1 MKTSNEMQEFNEE
14 QSQIIFNVLEATGLN
29 WTVKKHPLFWGN
41 DDYGSEKV
49 DDNFVTVRSDNEKQL
64 GVVGNQYHVLQNHE
78 AVETIYK
85 AGAEVFDKDLHIDH
99 PWNNAETLGN
109 YGNIAGGSLK
119 DGKAIFVQLE
129 LPTVHIGRSDVNRFL
144 TTTNHHNG
152 QKALGF
158 GTTNQVVCCAN
169 TFAIAHKE
177 LSKIRHTASMQ
188 ERVDEAVQALRRV
201 LQFETKQMEIFE
213 KASTIQFENKHIRLV
228 MEGLFGGAEAL
239 DNPKASTKMKNNVEA
254 FATDLQT
261 SIEEQGET
269 LWTLFNA
276 VTRYTNHTSRAKDK
290 EYSLL
295 FGADARHNQKAFN
308 VISELIA

>member
-1 MKTSNEMQEFNEE
+1 MQNQAELNEE
-14 QSQIIFNVLEATGLN
+14 TNEIIFNVLQATGLN
-29 WTVKKHPLFWGN
+29 WKVQKKPLFWGT
-41 DDYGSEKV
+41 DDYGSELV
-49 DDNFVTVRSDNEKQL
+49 TDNYVQVRSDNEAQL
-64 GVVGNQYHVLQNHE
+64 GLVGKQYTTLQNHE
-78 AVETIYK
+78 AVEMLYR
-85 AGAEVFDKDLHIDH
+85 AGGEVFDKDLNVEH

-119 DGKAIFVQLE
+119 GGQAIFVQLE
-129 LPTVHIGRSDVNRFL
+129 LPTEHIGKSDIKRYL

-188 ERVDEAVQALRRV
+188 ERVDESIKALRRV
-201 LQFETKQMEIFE
+201 LQFETHQMEVFE
-213 KASTIQFENKHIRLV
+213 KASTVRFDNVHIRQV
-228 MEGLFGGAEAL
+228 MEGLFGAKNL
-239 DNPKASTKMKNNVEA
+239 DNPEASTRMKNNVTQ
-254 FATDLQT
+254 FAQDLNT

-276 VTRYTNHTSRAKDK
+276 VTRYTNYSSSAKDK
-290 EYSLL
+290 DYSLL
-295 FGADARHNQKAFN
+295 FGADAKHNQNAFN
-308 VISELIA
+308 LVESWVS

>member
-1 MKTSNEMQEFNEE
+1 MKSLNEINEINDE
-14 QSQIIFNVLEATGLN
+14 TNEIIFNVLEATGLN
-29 WTVKKHPLFWGN
+29 WTVNKKPIFWGTEE
-41 DDYGSEKV
+41 YGSELIK
-49 DDNFVTVRSDNEKQL
+49 DNFAVVRSDNEGQL
-64 GVVGNQYHVLQNHE
+64 GIVGNQYQVLQNHE

-85 AGAEVFDKDLHIDH
+85 AGAEVFNKDLNIEH

-109 YGNIAGGSLK
+109 YGNIAGGSLR
-119 DGKAIFVQLE
+119 GGEAIFVQLE
-129 LPTVHIGRSDVNRFL
+129 LPTEHIGKSDIKRFL

-169 TFAIAHKE
+169 TFAIAHAE

-188 ERVDEAVQALRRV
+188 ERVNDAIIALRRV
-201 LQFETKQMEIFE
+201 LQFETHQMEVFE
-213 KASTIQFENKHIRLV
+213 KASKIPFENAHIRLV
-228 MEGLFGGAEAL
+228 MEGLFGGAKAL
-239 DNPKASTKMKNNVEA
+239 DNPNASTKLKNQVLEFGN
-254 FATDLQT
+254 DLNT

-295 FGADARHNQKAFN
+295 FGNDAKNNQKAFN
-308 VISELIA
+308 LIESLVM